1 MSARHL
7 LRRVASAA
15 AAASSAP
22 APTRAAL
29 TGATFGTFTARRLGS
44 SALIG
49 GPVGGFGFGG
59 IAVGPG
65 ALLAPPSAAAAL
77 LAHASQTRGIASSA
91 ASLQAKKKPKPPPA
105 SAGENAAGD
114 NELANSG
121 GHFDEITDKWIPEKP
136 VSAVEAGGYGIVIA
150 AALAVA
156 LGAVWFSFKELIF
169 EPKEQTVFNKALDKI
184 AVDPRVTV
192 RVGTPMTGYGRE
204 GRSRSARQHVPHAV
218 HVDATGAGAR
228 ADPGR
233 GEGAAR

>member
-29 TGATFGTFTARRLGS
+29 LGATFGTFTARRLGS

-91 ASLQAKKKPKPPPA
+91 PSLQAKKKPKPPGP
-105 SAGENAAGD
+105 SAGENAAAVRQRILHDEEWLGISIDDDLNAD
-114 NELANSG
+114 NALEISTDASPVKVYVIPT
-121 GHFDEITDKWIPEKP
+121 DE
-136 VSAVEAGGYGIVIA
+136 EAMI
-150 AALAVA
+150 
-156 LGAVWFSFKELIF
+156 
-169 EPKEQTVFNKALDKI
+169 
-184 AVDPRVTV
+184 
-192 RVGTPMTGYGRE
+192 
-204 GRSRSARQHVPHAV
+204 ARQTAAILEDTVA
-218 HVDATGAGAR
+218 AGAP
-228 ADPGR
+228 A
-233 GEGAAR
+233 